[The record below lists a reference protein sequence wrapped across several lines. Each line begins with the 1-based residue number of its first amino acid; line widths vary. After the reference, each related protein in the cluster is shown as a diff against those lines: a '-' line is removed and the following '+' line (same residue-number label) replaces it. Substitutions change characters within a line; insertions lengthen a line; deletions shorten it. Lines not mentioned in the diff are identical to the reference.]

1 MPLEIYRRGVVFWVR
16 GRVEFDGRP
25 ITGYYRQ
32 STGASDE
39 AGARAWIA
47 AETDQQRRRHLLGDE
62 AALTFADAVLLY
74 SETHTS
80 PYIARQL
87 LPITAEIGNMVL
99 GSITGKLLKELG
111 PKLKPDAAVDTWWRD
126 IVTPARAV
134 INHSHEI
141 KGTPMIRV
149 KRYDQFERI
158 AQDQKRGKQSRVE
171 RVPSDKAWI
180 EAFCAAADPYNAA
193 LARFMFETA
202 ARVGQAVALEPRH
215 LDLKNRRVWLKAQK
229 GHSAGWVEISHEMM
243 VELANLP
250 PKRPVNLRT
259 GEVKAAR
266 IFGYSDPSSYGKRWR
281 TICKD
286 AGIPF
291 ISAHPAGRHGFYT
304 ELTVRQGVD
313 PVTAAKAGRWA
324 DATLPMRTYA
334 HAELD
339 EAAIR
344 ARFRTK
350 PVQGRGG
357 KVVNISKDKE

>member
-1 MPLEIYRRGVVFWVR
+1 MPLEIYRRGDVYWVR
-16 GRVEFDGRP
+16 GRVEYDGIP

-32 STGASDE
+32 STGASGE
-39 AGARAWIA
+39 AGARAWVV
-47 AETDQQRRRHLLGDE
+47 AETDRQRRRHFLGDE

-74 SETHTS
+74 TETQTS

-87 LPITAEIGNMVL
+87 IPITQEIGHMIL
-99 GSITGKLLKELG
+99 GTITGKLLKELG
-111 PKLKPDAAVDTWWRD
+111 PKLKPNAAVDTWWRD

-171 RVPSDKAWI
+171 RIPSDKNWI

-202 ARVGQAVALEPRH
+202 ARIDQAVSLEPND

-229 GHSAGWVEISHEMM
+229 GHDAGWVEISHDMM
-243 VELANLP
+243 IELANLP
-250 PKRPVNLRT
+250 PKRPVSRKT
-259 GEVKAAR
+259 GEIHSAR
-266 IFGYSDPSSYGKRWR
+266 VFGYASTSGYRKRWM

-286 AGIPF
+286 AGISY

-313 PVTAAKAGRWA
+313 PMTAAKAGRWT

-334 HAELD
+334 HVDLD
-339 EAAIR
+339 ETGIR
-344 ARFRTK
+344 ERFRTE
-350 PVQGRGG
+350 PVQVEPT
-357 KVVNISKDKE
+357 KVAKYRKRKA